1 MGIIDPILEQYQN
14 DAGQM
19 EVDMIPRIKEIVTT
33 SFNRM
38 WESEEIARKHLL
50 ILGFKATEA
59 FVKHAAAQDLI
70 EKYDQTWVHLT
81 PPYELEFHGDGTV
94 TIKG

>member
-19 EVDMIPRIKEIVTT
+19 EVDMIPRIKEIVTS
-33 SFNRM
+33 SFYRM
-38 WESEEIARKHLL
+38 WESRETAEKHLML
-50 ILGFKATEA
+50 LGSKATEA

-70 EKYDQTWVHLT
+70 EKYDPTWTHLT
-81 PPYELEFHGDGTV
+81 PPYPLEFNADGTV
-94 TIKG
+94 KIKE